1 MGCPTGIRLNVYTSP
16 FNWDPESGGRGRRE
30 RIFNSKPLW
39 RRSIPLSANGRYAF
53 RGMNFLQCVSSANI
67 VAGGRRWGWLALV
80 FRVAY
85 LGSCEQLSFSLVSRW
100 PSVAPDGH
108 HSAGG
113 GHWWHWWHRHRP
125 PPPPITLI
133 SIPDSELQEF
143 AVFLPRRRTGT
154 TSLKNTCSPPNG
166 PTSTQ
171 PGILRPF
178 SVDINKPAAF
188 HTQTLLSERRPRP
201 RPADN
206 LTPFSLSRVGQ
217 SGSYLWLPLPN
228 CQVGKFHK
236 LVFDYADRLSALHS
250 TQCAAGAPLIRWTS
264 LPALWLTEQ

>member
-1 MGCPTGIRLNVYTSP
+1 MFTLHPSIETQRVWGGGGEEKGYLIQNHCDDDQFYCRQMVAMHLGGWIFSSVYRLTL
-16 FNWDPESGGRGRRE
+16 
-30 RIFNSKPLW
+30 LW
-39 RRSIPLSANGRYAF
+39 GTMRMTRSF
-53 RGMNFLQCVSSANI
+53 RSS
-67 VAGGRRWGWLALV
+67 
-80 FRVAY
+80 FQFAY
-85 LGSCEQLSFSLVSRW
+85 LGSSERLSFSLVSRW

-133 SIPDSELQEF
+133 AIPDSELQEF

-217 SGSYLWLPLPN
+217 SGSYLWLPLPD
-228 CQVGKFHK
+228 CQVGEFHK
-236 LVFDYADRLSALHS
+236 LVVDYADRLSALHS